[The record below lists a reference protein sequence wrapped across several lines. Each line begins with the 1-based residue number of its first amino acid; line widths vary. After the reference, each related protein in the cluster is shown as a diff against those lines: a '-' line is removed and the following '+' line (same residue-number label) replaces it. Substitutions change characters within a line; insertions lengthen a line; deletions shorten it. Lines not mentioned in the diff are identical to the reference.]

1 MEGFTALIQDYARR
15 RLITGI
21 QITRG
26 APILSHMFFAEDS
39 LIYCKANEAE
49 AYQINR
55 MLQIYDRTSDQQINK
70 TKSSVLFN
78 CNTIQ
83 EERVIVY
90 NTLNFQEAIEW
101 TTYPGLPNLVGRNKM
116 VMFGYLKN

>member
-1 MEGFTALIQDYARR
+1 MKGFTALIQDYAKR

-21 QITRG
+21 QIVRG

-55 MLQIYDRTSDQQINK
+55 MFRFMREHQTNK
-70 TKSSVLFN
+70 
-78 CNTIQ
+78 
-83 EERVIVY
+83 
-90 NTLNFQEAIEW
+90 
-101 TTYPGLPNLVGRNKM
+101 
-116 VMFGYLKN
+116 